1 MAKHIELARP
11 VSEQSVTF
19 PPLMKERL
27 GSTLSGRLIYYPNP
41 LPYPEKLPITRT
53 VSNVFVCEHECI
65 TFIPNMCIYSI
76 LREVF
81 FTLSSNVFVCE
92 HECITFITNMLLKF
106 FCARAVSVDTV
117 HWQSL

>member
-11 VSEQSVTF
+11 ASEQSVTF

-53 VSNVFVCEHECI
+53 VSVYIIFYWKFFILSNNVFVCEDECI
-65 TFIPNMCIYSI
+65 TFIPNM
-76 LREVF
+76 
-81 FTLSSNVFVCE
+81 
-92 HECITFITNMLLKF
+92 LLKF
-106 FCARAVSVDTV
+106 FCA
-117 HWQSL
+117 